1 MKNSKLPC
9 LTTCANIPIDGSKIW
24 NCFEFETAGVHCA
37 HTNTLRIHLSLSEG
51 KHRITAS
58 AVANLIVVCL
68 WPHLHL
74 VHNNSRV
81 GHFQTN
87 NAVAEENSESFTKL
101 VDKTVHNCFSFG
113 SSSCYLGLPHKVI
126 SDKNYLKR

>member
-1 MKNSKLPC
+1 MKNSKSPISRYALIFK
-9 LTTCANIPIDGSKIW
+9 LTDRKCGLVLNLKLR
-24 NCFEFETAGVHCA
+24 VHCA

-58 AVANLIVVCL
+58 VANLIVVCL

-101 VDKTVHNCFSFG
+101 VDKTVHNCFSVG
-113 SSSCYLGLPHKVI
+113 SSSCYLSLSHKVI

>member
-1 MKNSKLPC
+1 MKNSKSPC
-9 LTTCANIPIDGSKIW
+9 LTICANIPIDGSKILT
-24 NCFEFETAGVHCA
+24 CFEFETVGAMCTYKHFT
-37 HTNTLRIHLSLSEG
+37 HTLSLSEG

-58 AVANLIVVCL
+58 VANLIVVCL

-87 NAVAEENSESFTKL
+87 DALAEENSESFTKL

-113 SSSCYLGLPHKVI
+113 SSSCNLGLPHKVI
-126 SDKNYLKR
+126 SDKNYLKI

>member
-1 MKNSKLPC
+1 MKNSKSPC
-9 LTTCANIPIDGSKIW
+9 LTICANIPIDGSKILT
-24 NCFEFETAGVHCA
+24 CFEFETAGVHCA

-58 AVANLIVVCL
+58 VANLIVVCL

-87 NAVAEENSESFTKL
+87 DALAEENSESFTKL
-101 VDKTVHNCFSFG
+101 VKKTMHNCFSIG
-113 SSSCYLGLPHKVI
+113 SSSFYLGLPHKVI

>member
-1 MKNSKLPC
+1 M
-9 LTTCANIPIDGSKIW
+9 
-24 NCFEFETAGVHCA
+24 HCA

-58 AVANLIVVCL
+58 VANLIVVCL

-81 GHFQTN
+81 GHFETN
-87 NAVAEENSESFTKL
+87 NALAEENSESFTKL
-101 VDKTVHNCFSFG
+101 VKKTMHNCFSIG
-113 SSSCYLGLPHKVI
+113 SSSFYLGLPHKVI